1 MDYQNLFNEEYINQ
15 QYYEELKRKK
25 FYSEQQQEFSKM
37 LKALDD
43 FIESA
48 SKIAPQYQQQAFDA
62 CIGAICKR
70 VYGNNKEFTKE

>member
-1 MDYQNLFNEEYINQ
+1 MDYQNLFNEQYINQ
-15 QYYEELKRKK
+15 QHYKEIKSKQFPL
-25 FYSEQQQEFSKM
+25 EQQQEICKM

-62 CIGAICKR
+62 CISVICKR
-70 VYGNNKEFTKE
+70 VYENNLQKK

>member
-1 MDYQNLFNEEYINQ
+1 MDYQNLFNEQYINQ
-15 QYYEELKRKK
+15 QHYEEIKRKQ

-43 FIESA
+43 FMESA

-62 CIGAICKR
+62 CISVICKR
-70 VYGNNKEFTKE
+70 VYGNNK